1 MLNSTKESNKQRT
14 PRRSKSREQQ
24 QEQEQRKRKQR
35 EREREFCAPPRANPK
50 AFKIILEM
58 DMTSTAEAA
67 ARSWYDSPRLG
78 GDGGGGAGGG
88 GGGGGSGSPHANGL
102 GSAGSSL
109 AHSHHSLSS
118 GASSAGSSVGAALG
132 GAGVAGGAG
141 AGLGLDTSDMSAF
154 YALESN
160 GHHRRY
166 YPSYHQHS
174 EYPTP
179 NPCFLNP
186 TRNRGLC
193 FMYCL
198 SNFSGAP
205 RLYLS

>member
-1 MLNSTKESNKQRT
+1 
-14 PRRSKSREQQ
+14 
-24 QEQEQRKRKQR
+24 
-35 EREREFCAPPRANPK
+35 
-50 AFKIILEM
+50 M

-78 GDGGGGAGGG
+78 GG
-88 GGGGGSGSPHANGL
+88 GGGGGSPQTNGL

-132 GAGVAGGAG
+132 GGAGGAG

-174 EYPTP
+174 K
-179 NPCFLNP
+179 
-186 TRNRGLC
+186 
-193 FMYCL
+193 
-198 SNFSGAP
+198 
-205 RLYLS
+205 

>member
-1 MLNSTKESNKQRT
+1 
-14 PRRSKSREQQ
+14 
-24 QEQEQRKRKQR
+24 
-35 EREREFCAPPRANPK
+35 
-50 AFKIILEM
+50 M

-78 GDGGGGAGGG
+78 GGSSGGGNGGG
-88 GGGGGSGSPHANGL
+88 VSPQTNGL

-118 GASSAGSSVGAALG
+118 GASSAGSSVGVGAALG
-132 GAGVAGGAG
+132 GGGG
-141 AGLGLDTSDMSAF
+141 SGLDTSDMSAF

-174 EYPTP
+174 KLSLNIDLEYS
-179 NPCFLNP
+179 
-186 TRNRGLC
+186 
-193 FMYCL
+193 YI
-198 SNFSGAP
+198 
-205 RLYLS
+205 

>member
-1 MLNSTKESNKQRT
+1 
-14 PRRSKSREQQ
+14 
-24 QEQEQRKRKQR
+24 
-35 EREREFCAPPRANPK
+35 
-50 AFKIILEM
+50 M

-78 GDGGGGAGGG
+78 GGGGGAGA
-88 GGGGGSGSPHANGL
+88 GGGGSGSPHTNGL

-174 EYPTP
+174 KYTPIPPFKIP
-179 NPCFLNP
+179 NPCP
-186 TRNRGLC
+186 RIQPGIGVYVLC
-193 FMYCL
+193 IV
-198 SNFSGAP
+198 
-205 RLYLS
+205 

>member
-1 MLNSTKESNKQRT
+1 MLENFSLFSV
-14 PRRSKSREQQ
+14 
-24 QEQEQRKRKQR
+24 
-35 EREREFCAPPRANPK
+35 EFCAPPRAK
-50 AFKIILEM
+50 QKTFKIILEM

-78 GDGGGGAGGG
+78 GG
-88 GGGGGSGSPHANGL
+88 GGGGGSPHQTNGL

-132 GAGVAGGAG
+132 GAGGAGGAG

-174 EYPTP
+174 KYNMQYLPP
-179 NPCFLNP
+179 LLLPILRQSVSVKP
-186 TRNRGLC
+186 TRN
-193 FMYCL
+193 
-198 SNFSGAP
+198 
-205 RLYLS
+205 